1 SRSRR
6 LPARARWRSRR
17 IVRAASPSPRVAPR
31 TTQES
36 ATAACALIGL
46 GLRTVLC
53 FQRRDGI
60 TMAQRSDE
68 GVDGVV
74 GERGE
79 TDPAVC
85 QSLHLQPQAAAPAQS
100 LSHGLRD
107 HYLPLARE
115 SRGRLH
121 LTGSVRYLMPPVK
134 PARSLRIDGA
144 MPRWSSEG
152 RRLLRV
158 SLSCVRPGAPRA

>member
-1 SRSRR
+1 SRRRR

-17 IVRAASPSPRVAPR
+17 IVRAAWPSPRSAAK
-31 TTQES
+31 TAQES

-46 GLRTVLC
+46 DLRAVLC

-60 TMAQRSDE
+60 AMAQRSDE

-79 TDPAVC
+79 ADPAVW
-85 QSLHLQPQAAAPAQS
+85 QRLHLEPQAAAPAQS

-107 HYLPLARE
+107 HYLPLARDP
-115 SRGRLH
+115 RGRPH
-121 LTGSVRYLMPPVK
+121 LAGPV
-134 PARSLRIDGA
+134 
-144 MPRWSSEG
+144 
-152 RRLLRV
+152 
-158 SLSCVRPGAPRA
+158 